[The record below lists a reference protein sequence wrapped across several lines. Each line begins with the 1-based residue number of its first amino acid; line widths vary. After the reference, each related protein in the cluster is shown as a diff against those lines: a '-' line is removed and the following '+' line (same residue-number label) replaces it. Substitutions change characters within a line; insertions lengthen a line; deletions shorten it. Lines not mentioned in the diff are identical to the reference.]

1 MPVRPLLV
9 LPPPLPIARPKG
21 RGFGARLHKPSR
33 ERQQERLGPQYRRLR
48 GILDRDDAALVL
60 QRDPASLA
68 PERAI
73 VLEIAGSLTDF
84 YKAVQR
90 IPGLAFLADEDIGF
104 AADDDFAE
112 LDAET
117 GEPRMDRAVGGRRYL
132 AMPTLG
138 ALRELLGLY
147 ERWDRGEAMPRGF
160 TPWRDLFDQLKTL
173 RAWGPEDRIGDDAI
187 AAWEQDLAAAG
198 VAEISI
204 EAELWFQ
211 SSQPARTAAIEA
223 VRADAEA
230 LGGRL
235 VRDSVI
241 EPIGYH
247 GALLRLPAA
256 GLRQVMAR
264 DAVQLVLADQVM
276 FLRPQAIIRTSGI
289 EALPP
294 DGRDVPPAA
303 QRVAGTPIAALLDGF
318 PIQQHRLLA
327 NRLTVDDAD
336 DLEARAVVARRA
348 HGTAMA
354 SLILHGDLNRLEA
367 SLSRPLLVRPI
378 MVTSEG
384 GEETT
389 DPTRLLIDTIYKAV
403 VRMKDPGAPGGA
415 SAPDV
420 FLINL
425 SMGDRRRPFSGM
437 MSPWGRLLDY
447 LAARYNVL
455 FLVSAGN
462 IIDDV
467 VLAEFD
473 GIAAFERATDDERR
487 LAFLRHLRDQQ
498 SQRTVLAPA
507 EALNPLTVGALHDDD
522 VRPGHPYRTYDPFPG
537 GGVAIIS
544 SGLGLGHRRVVKPD
558 VLLPGGRQRLGF
570 KSSPP
575 LTLSPPPMNQG
586 FGLRAAAPDT
596 AGRGALD
603 RRALSCGTSAATAL
617 ATRAGHQIFDV
628 LMDADGG
635 SNHADID
642 PAFRAVFIK
651 TLLVHGARWPDG
663 AAQVAEVF
671 GPADGNRFAERVDN
685 VSRLLGYGVP
695 DLARVLEC
703 GPSQA
708 TLAGCGIIE
717 GDAGHAYRIPLPAC
731 LAGVVEPRRL
741 IVTLAWMSPITT
753 THQDYRR
760 AQLQLAA
767 PEARQQIGVKRAAQS
782 QPSDHAS
789 KRGSVL
795 HEIYEGADAVV
806 FVNDGYLDLKV
817 WCVARPLSRP
827 LDAPVRYGLAIT
839 IEAGE
844 GLPVYEQVDNRLRA
858 GVRPE
863 G

>member
-1 MPVRPLLV
+1 MR
-9 LPPPLPIARPKG
+9 
-21 RGFGARLHKPSR
+21 KPSR
-33 ERQQERLGPQYRRLR
+33 DRQRERLGPQYRRLR

-60 QRDPASLA
+60 QRDPLSLA
-68 PERAI
+68 PDRAI
-73 VLEIAGSLTDF
+73 VMEIAGSLTDF
-84 YKAVQR
+84 YKVVQR

-104 AADDDFAE
+104 APDEDFAE

-117 GEPRMDRAVGGRRYL
+117 GEARMDRTVGGRRYL

-173 RAWGPEDRIGDDAI
+173 RAWGPEDRIGDDAVR
-187 AAWEQDLAAAG
+187 AFEQDLAAAG
-198 VAEISI
+198 VASTTI

-211 SSQPARTAAIEA
+211 PAEEARIAAIDA
-223 VRADAEA
+223 LRADVEA
-230 LGGRL
+230 LGGEIINT
-235 VRDSVI
+235 SVI
-241 EPIGYH
+241 APIGYH
-247 GALLRLPAA
+247 GALLRLPVA

-264 DAVQLVLADQVM
+264 DAVELVLADQVM
-276 FLRPQAIIRTSGI
+276 FLRPQAIIRTAGVES
-289 EALPP
+289 LPP
-294 DGRDVPPAA
+294 EGRDVPPAG
-303 QRVAGTPIAALLDGF
+303 QRVAGTPIAAVLDGF

-327 NRLTVDDAD
+327 NRLIVDDAD
-336 DLEARAVVARRA
+336 DLEARALVNRRA

-354 SLILHGDLNRLEA
+354 SLILHGDLNRLEE
-367 SLSRPLLVRPI
+367 SLARPLLVRPI
-378 MVTSEG
+378 MVTSDG

-389 DPTRLLIDTIYKAV
+389 DPTRLLIDTVYKAV
-403 VRMKDPGAPGGA
+403 VRMKDPGTPGGP

-487 LAFLRHLRDQQ
+487 TAFLRVLRDQQ
-498 SQRTVLAPA
+498 AQRTLLAPA
-507 EALNPLTVGALHDDD
+507 EALNSLTIGALHHDD
-522 VRPGHPYRTYDPFPG
+522 VPAGHPHRTYDPFPG

-558 VLLPGGRQRLGF
+558 LLLPGGRQRLGF
-570 KSSPP
+570 KASPP
-575 LTLSPPPMNQG
+575 LTLGPPTTTQG

-603 RRALSCGTSAATAL
+603 RRTLSCGTSPATAL

-628 LMDADGG
+628 LMDVDNG
-635 SNHADID
+635 SHHADLD
-642 PAFRAVFIK
+642 PAFRAVLIK

-663 AAQVAEVF
+663 AAHVAEVF

-695 DLARVLEC
+695 NLAQVLDC

-708 TLAGCGIIE
+708 TMAGCGIIE
-717 GDAGHAYRIPLPAC
+717 GDTGHAYRIPLPEC
-731 LAGVVEPRRL
+731 LAGVVEPRKL

-753 THQDYRR
+753 THQEYRR

-767 PEARQQIGVKRAAQS
+767 PDARQQIGVRRAPQS

-806 FVNDGYLDLKV
+806 FVNDGYLDLNV
-817 WCVARPLSRP
+817 WCNPRPLSRP

-844 GLPVYEQVDNRLRA
+844 ALPVYQQVDNRLRA
-858 GVRPE
+858 GVRP
-863 G
+863 GG